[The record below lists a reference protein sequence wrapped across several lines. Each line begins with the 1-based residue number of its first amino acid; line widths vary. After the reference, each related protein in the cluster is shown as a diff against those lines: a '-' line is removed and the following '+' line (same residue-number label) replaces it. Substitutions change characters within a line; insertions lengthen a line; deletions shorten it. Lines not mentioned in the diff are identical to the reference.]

1 MKHAGIFG
9 AREGVFGPMLGHA
22 PEGIFGTK
30 EGVFGPMLGQATQLA
45 IPGGVLGP
53 QAAPRL
59 APLTDCAARGRAAR
73 VYGRPA
79 VLGASEGLPGGGAAL
94 DDPEMVPEA
103 SVYKGDVVTALRQQR
118 GFVAV
123 PAYDLREYVR
133 QQLGT
138 IALGFGVGVAVG
150 AALGNIFSPS
160 R

>member
-9 AREGVFGPMLGHA
+9 TNEGVFGPMLGHA
-22 PEGIFGTK
+22 PEGIFGEK
-30 EGVFGPMLGQATQLA
+30 QGIFGPMLGQATQLA
-45 IPGGVLGP
+45 IPGGVLGA
-53 QAAPRL
+53 QAAPG
-59 APLTDCAARGRAAR
+59 APRGVNRRGRLGDVSAA
-73 VYGRPA
+73 GPMA
-79 VLGASEGLPGGGAAL
+79 
-94 DDPEMVPEA
+94 PEDTDVVPEESA
-103 SVYKGDVVTALRQQR
+103 YKGDMMTALRQQR

-150 AALGNIFSPS
+150 AALGNIFSPN